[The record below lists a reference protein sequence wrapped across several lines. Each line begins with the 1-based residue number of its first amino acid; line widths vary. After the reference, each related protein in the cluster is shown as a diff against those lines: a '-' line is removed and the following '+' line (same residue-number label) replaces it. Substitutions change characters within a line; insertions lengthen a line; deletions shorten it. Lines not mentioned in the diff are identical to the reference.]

1 MNLIV
6 SPAPHVHSGD
16 SVRKNMLDVIL
27 ALCPAFIISLVA
39 FGWGALIT
47 TAVSVVSCVCFE
59 WLIAKY
65 IMKQQP
71 TIGDLSAV
79 LTGLLLAFNLPSNLP
94 IWIIIIGALVAIGV
108 GKMSFGG
115 LGQNP
120 FNPALVGRV
129 FLLISF
135 PAQMTTWPKP
145 MGFSGSYL
153 DAETAATP
161 LASLKEIVKLG
172 SETNSDGSYTKAL
185 VEALKESLPTLEN
198 SFIGDMGGSLGE
210 ISALALIVG
219 GIYLLC
225 TKTITWHIPVS
236 ILATIALFTGCLGWF
251 GKLPEGITTEDF
263 TLYNLLTGGVILGA
277 IFMATDYVTSPMTDL
292 GQIIYGIG
300 IGIIVMIIR
309 TWGSYPE
316 GMSFA
321 ILIMNAATPLLNR
334 IHKTNVL
341 KRVFYEIAS
350 YIKMWARV
358 IKKIH
363 INIKNFSEK

>member
-16 SVRKNMLDVIL
+16 SVRKNMLNVII

-65 IMKQQP
+65 IMKQEP

-94 IWIIIIGALVAIGV
+94 IWIILIGALVAIGV
-108 GKMSFGG
+108 GKMSYGG

-129 FLLISF
+129 FLLIAY

-145 MGFSGSYL
+145 MGFSGNYL
-153 DAETAATP
+153 DAATAATP
-161 LASLKEIVKLG
+161 LSILQEHGYTVKNLMTAFLG
-172 SETNSDGSYTKAL
+172 FGGDG
-185 VEALKESLPTLEN
+185 
-198 SFIGDMGGSLGE
+198 IGGSLGE
-210 ISALALIVG
+210 ISALALIIG
-219 GIYLLC
+219 GVYLLC

-236 ILATIALFTGCLGWF
+236 ILATVALFTACLGLC
-251 GKLPEGITTEDF
+251 GMLPEETTTCEYVLF
-263 TLYNLLTGGVILGA
+263 HLTTGGLMLGA
-277 IFMATDYVTSPMTDL
+277 IFMATDYVTSPMTAC

-300 IGIIVMIIR
+300 IGIIVVIIR

-321 ILIMNAATPLLNR
+321 ILIMNAVAALLNTY
-334 IHKTNVL
+334 IHP
-341 KRVFYEIAS
+341 KRFGE
-350 YIKMWARV
+350 
-358 IKKIH
+358 KKAEA
-363 INIKNFSEK
+363 KK

>member
-16 SVRKNMLDVIL
+16 SVRKNMLNVLI
-27 ALCPAFIISLVA
+27 ALSPAFVISRLA

-47 TAVSVVSCVCFE
+47 TAISVVSCVAFE

-65 IMKQQP
+65 LMKQEP

-94 IWIIIIGALVAIGV
+94 WWIVVIGALVAIGV

-135 PAQMTTWPKP
+135 PAQMTTWPRP
-145 MGFSGSYL
+145 LGFSGSYL

-161 LASLKEIVKLG
+161 LSMMKEGGHAVSDIMTAFLG
-172 SETNSDGSYTKAL
+172 LGGEG
-185 VEALKESLPTLEN
+185 
-198 SFIGDMGGSLGE
+198 IGGSLGE
-210 ISALALIVG
+210 ISALALIIG

-236 ILATIALFTGCLGWF
+236 ILASVAVFSGILFAF
-251 GKLPEGITTEDF
+251 GIGASPLAH
-263 TLYNLLTGGVILGA
+263 LVTGGLMLGA
-277 IFMATDYVTSPMTDL
+277 IFMATDYVTSPMTPW

-300 IGIIVMIIR
+300 IGLIVVIIR

-321 ILIMNAATPLLNR
+321 ILIMNAATPLLNMY
-334 IHKTNVL
+334 IHP
-341 KRVFYEIAS
+341 KRFGE
-350 YIKMWARV
+350 
-358 IKKIH
+358 KKS
-363 INIKNFSEK
+363 KG